1 MPAEMHLIHDLKMA
15 LLVLGHGL
23 ETLRASLQSE
33 SQQREAAALDRLLH
47 AGLAMADELLVNSEL
62 KPPIAPVDVNA
73 VIVGAC
79 DVIQAIVGPDVR
91 VDALLMQGESRI
103 YARQVDLDR
112 ILLNLVT
119 NAAAAMPSGGVLVIE
134 TAYIAPAPDY
144 AKRYPDAPF
153 GQLRLTIGDTG
164 RGVTMRD
171 VWQVRDSTQ
180 LPRPDGSGIGLSS
193 VSLIVLR
200 LGGRL
205 EIAPGKGVG
214 TVVAITLPLAPP
226 ERERVH

>member
-1 MPAEMHLIHDLKMA
+1 MQAEMHLIHDLRMA
-15 LLVLGHGL
+15 LLVIGRRLD
-23 ETLRASLQSE
+23 TLRASLYSE
-33 SQQREAAALDRLLH
+33 PLQREVDALGRLVH
-47 AGLAMADELLVNSEL
+47 SGVAMADELLVDSEM
-62 KPPIAPVDVNA
+62 KPPVLPIDVNDA
-73 VIVGAC
+73 IAGAC
-79 DVIQAIVGPDVR
+79 DVIQAIVGPGVR
-91 VDALLMQGESRI
+91 VDTSLARGESRV

-112 ILLNLVT
+112 ILLNVVT

-134 TAYIAPAPDY
+134 TSLIAPAPDH

-164 RGVTMRD
+164 SGVTIRD

-180 LPRPDGSGIGLSS
+180 VPRPDGSGIGLSS

-205 EIAPGKGVG
+205 EIIPGRGAG
-214 TVVAITLPLAPP
+214 TVVSITLPLTPP
-226 ERERVH
+226 ERDRIH